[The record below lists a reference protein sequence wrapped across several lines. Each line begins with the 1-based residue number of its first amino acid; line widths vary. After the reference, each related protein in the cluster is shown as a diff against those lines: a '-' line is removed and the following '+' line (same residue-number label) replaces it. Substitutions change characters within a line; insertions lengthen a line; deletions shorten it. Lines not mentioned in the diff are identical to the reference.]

1 MDGIDDFPL
10 DPSEWIDSDMDGVG
24 DNGDAFPNDPD
35 RQVKEE
41 QSTML
46 IFVAL
51 FTVVIVVGLI
61 LLLVGWK
68 RGGDD
73 DLSYLSDSETK
84 NSDNN
89 TNKTIVYSTV
99 SVPSSVSVP
108 EAPPREEKRIVS
120 APSDAKMNDNG
131 QLVWVDESGNVYCQN
146 PDGSILFFDQLS
158 GSWGPLNNQN

>member
-1 MDGIDDFPL
+1 MTFLL

-41 QSTML
+41 QFTML

-73 DLSYLSDSETK
+73 DYLTYLIRKQK

-89 TNKTIVYSTV
+89 TNETWYIQQY
-99 SVPSSVSVP
+99 PSRVRYMARGSSSG
-108 EAPPREEKRIVS
+108 REE
-120 APSDAKMNDNG
+120 N
-131 QLVWVDESGNVYCQN
+131 C
-146 PDGSILFFDQLS
+146 LS
-158 GSWGPLNNQN
+158 SK

>member
-89 TNKTIVYSTV
+89 TNETMVYSTCLLYT
-99 SVPSSVSVP
+99 
-108 EAPPREEKRIVS
+108 
-120 APSDAKMNDNG
+120 SDAADD
-131 QLVWVDESGNVYCQN
+131 V
-146 PDGSILFFDQLS
+146 
-158 GSWGPLNNQN
+158 